1 MKNVIKTLLKVLKA
15 LPIVIELLEMFA
27 PKSKDT
33 DNSSVRKSDKDII
46 DAV

>member
-1 MKNVIKTLLKVLKA
+1 MKNVIKTLLQVLKA

-33 DNSSVRKSDKDII
+33 DTSSTRKSDKDII
-46 DAV
+46 DEV

>member
-1 MKNVIKTLLKVLKA
+1 MKNVIKTLASLLKA

-33 DNSSVRKSDKDII
+33 NNSSTRKSDKDIV
-46 DAV
+46 DEV